1 MTGPVPAW
9 LGGLVNLEWLYLDE
23 NQLTGPIP
31 TELGHLAN
39 LQRLSL
45 SQNQLTGP
53 IPTEL
58 GRLANLQ
65 QLSLWGNQFTG
76 QIPMELSNLAN
87 LVALYLSQNQL
98 SGCIPEGLRD
108 VTDNDLEDLDL
119 PFCDVLLSGLAIS
132 PGSTTPP
139 FNPYHTDYAVVVGQ
153 SQVTVT
159 ATIDH
164 NSTLHFLDDKRV
176 EVADADGSLDGHQVD
191 LGLGATTIS
200 ISVISQDGRATLVYT
215 IRVSRATLPGAP
227 VISVI
232 TPGRGSLSISWTAPR
247 ETGGANITSYDLRY
261 IESSAP
267 DKADANWFLVD
278 DAWTGGLRSY
288 TITRLTGGTQY
299 DVQVRAVNVV
309 GEGLWSNHASDT
321 VPVNE
326 LPVFT
331 EGAEAT
337 RLVAENSAEATII
350 GMPIAASDADDST
363 LTYTLGGSDA
373 ALFAIVSGTGQIR
386 VGEATTLDYETKTSY
401 SVDVSAADP
410 YGATATITV
419 IITVTNVEEPGTVTL
434 SAQLQVGVELTASLT
449 DPDGGVTGVEWQWA
463 RSSDGSTWIGIT
475 EATETAYTPVAA
487 DEGNYLR
494 VTARYT
500 DGEGSG
506 KSEEAV
512 TANAVGSTST
522 TGSVIGDNYDA
533 DEDGVISSS
542 EVLQAVRDYF
552 DNKITATDVVAVVRL
567 YFSS

>member
-1 MTGPVPAW
+1 MGR
-9 LGGLVNLEWLYLDE
+9 LS
-23 NQLTGPIP
+23 
-31 TELGHLAN
+31 N

-58 GRLANLQ
+58 GRLSNLQ
-65 QLSLWGNQFTG
+65 WLLLGGNQFTG

-108 VTDNDLEDLDL
+108 VTDNDLEDLGL
-119 PFCDVLLSGLAIS
+119 PFCDVLLSGLTIS

-153 SQVTVT
+153 PQVTVT
-159 ATIDH
+159 ATTDH
-164 NSTLHFLDDKRV
+164 NSTLHFLDQNRV
-176 EVADADGSLDGHQVD
+176 EVADADGSLDGYQVD
-191 LGLGATTIS
+191 LGLGVTTIS
-200 ISVISQDGRATLVYT
+200 ISVISQDGRATLTYT
-215 IRVSRATLPGAP
+215 IQVSRATLPGAP
-227 VISVI
+227 VISGI
-232 TPGRGSLSISWTAPR
+232 TPGRGSLSVSWTAPR
-247 ETGGANITSYDLRY
+247 ETGGANITSYDLRH

-278 DAWTGGLRSY
+278 DAWTGGLLSY
-288 TITRLTGGTQY
+288 TITGLTGSTQY

-309 GEGLWSNHASDT
+309 GEGLWSNQASDT

-331 EGAEAT
+331 EGAKAT
-337 RLVAENSAEATII
+337 RLVAENSAEATNI
-350 GMPIAASDADDST
+350 GMPIAASDADDDT

-373 ALFAIVSGTGQIR
+373 ALFAIDSGTGQIR
-386 VGEATTLDYETKTSY
+386 VGDSTTLDYETKTSY

-410 YGATATITV
+410 YGATAMIAVTIM
-419 IITVTNVEEPGTVTL
+419 VTNMDEEGTVTL
-434 SAQLQVGVELTASLT
+434 STMEPQVGVELTATLD
-449 DPDGGVTGVEWQWA
+449 DPDGTVSGDTWQWA
-463 RSSDGSTWIGIT
+463 WSSDGSTWTDIT
-475 EATETAYTPVAA
+475 EATDTAYTPVAA

-494 VTARYT
+494 ATASYT

-506 KSEEAV
+506 KREEAV
-512 TANAVGSTST
+512 TANAVGSTTST
-522 TGSVIGDNYDA
+522 TGSVIGDRYD
-533 DEDGVISSS
+533 DNKNGVIDRD
-542 EVLQAVRDYF
+542 EVLQAVVDYF
-552 DNKITATDVVAVVRL
+552 NNIITRDEVLEVVVL